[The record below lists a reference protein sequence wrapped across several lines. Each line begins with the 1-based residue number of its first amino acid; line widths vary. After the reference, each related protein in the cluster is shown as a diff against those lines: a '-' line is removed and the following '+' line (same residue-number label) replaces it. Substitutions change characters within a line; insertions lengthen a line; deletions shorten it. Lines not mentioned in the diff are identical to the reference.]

1 MSEKLSAKEILKNK
15 FWIVES
21 EGEKVATLSIN
32 EDSQYMFSNNTGT
45 RFFKNIKQLSKN
57 LNADITWTSIN
68 NEHPKEQDFE
78 VYGYSTSC
86 TPYNPMFDVKQRLAL
101 FTKSEK
107 SKSLYCAGYFIIKFD
122 KGWVKSFCPK
132 LITVERYE
140 TKGPFKSDLEMRHEL
155 SRANAK

>member
-57 LNADITWTSIN
+57 LNAYYLDCYKRRES
-68 NEHPKEQDFE
+68 
-78 VYGYSTSC
+78 
-86 TPYNPMFDVKQRLAL
+86 
-101 FTKSEK
+101 
-107 SKSLYCAGYFIIKFD
+107 
-122 KGWVKSFCPK
+122 
-132 LITVERYE
+132 
-140 TKGPFKSDLEMRHEL
+140 
-155 SRANAK
+155 